1 MFLISLPTLYF
12 SFTPINQT
20 VIFLTKVNGSFF
32 KKGLCM
38 TVITILLLNPLEWSL
53 LIATNDLK

>member
-20 VIFLTKVNGSFF
+20 VIFLTNVNGSFF
-32 KKGLCM
+32 KKGPLHDSYYYF
-38 TVITILLLNPLEWSL
+38 TIEPIGVVIINCY
-53 LIATNDLK
+53 